1 MRAAGFCRLLT
12 VVSAIMTIALPTL
25 SYADTLKS
33 RVTEMKLDNGM
44 EIVVIP
50 DTRAPVVTHMVWY
63 RAGAADETPG
73 VSGIAHFLEHLMFKT
88 TERIPSG
95 EFPKIV
101 ARLGGQDNA
110 FTTQDAT
117 AYFQRVSKENL
128 PRMMELEAER
138 MVNLKLAE
146 GEVLTERDVILEE
159 RRSRVDNDPRSMLD
173 EEMDAALYRNHP
185 YGTPVIGWER
195 EIARLSR
202 EDAVA
207 FYKRFYAPNNA
218 ILVVAG
224 DVTPE
229 QVKTM
234 AEATYGKIPANPA
247 VGAERVR
254 PQEPEFSVARRLS
267 YEDPRAGQPT
277 FYRYYLAPS
286 FKTAPAGDAEALD
299 ILVKILAEG
308 ATSQLYKALVV
319 DGRMAA
325 SASGGYYGGGY
336 DSGKIV
342 LQAVA
347 APGHDLAAIEKRLD
361 EVIAD
366 VKANGVTEAA
376 LKRAKASYVADF
388 IYESDNQSTLARRY
402 GWARAIGQ
410 SIADIDGLPDR
421 IRKVSL
427 EDVKRV
433 ANTYFDI
440 RKSVTGT
447 LVPSAEMAAG
457 GVTAQ
462 RPAGSAGP
470 NGAAPASPH
479 PAAAQPRQ

>member
-1 MRAAGFCRLLT
+1 MKQAGLRRFST
-12 VVSAIMTIALPTL
+12 MVIALMTVAFSSPV
-25 SYADTLKS
+25 YAEALKS
-33 RVTEMKLDNGM
+33 RVTEMKLANGM
-44 EIVVIP
+44 EILVIP

-63 RAGAADETPG
+63 RAGASDEPPG

-88 TERIPSG
+88 TEKIPSG

-117 AYFQRVSKENL
+117 AYFQRVAKQHL
-128 PRMMELEAER
+128 GRMMELEAER
-138 MVNLKLAE
+138 MVNLRLVE

-159 RRSRVDNDPRSMLD
+159 RRSRVDNDPRSLLD
-173 EEMDAALYRNHP
+173 EQMDAALYRNHP

-195 EIARLSR
+195 EMKALSR
-202 EDAVA
+202 ADADA

-224 DVTPE
+224 DVTPDE
-229 QVKTM
+229 VKRL
-234 AEATYGKIPANPA
+234 AETTYGKIPANAA
-247 VGAERVR
+247 VGGERVR
-254 PQEPEFSVARRLS
+254 PQEPEFSLARRLS
-267 YEDPRAGQPT
+267 LEDPRAGQPT

-308 ATSQLYKALVV
+308 ATSRLYKALVV
-319 DGRMAA
+319 EDKLAA
-325 SASGGYYGGGY
+325 SASGGFYGSGM

-347 APGHDLAAIEKRLD
+347 APGHDLAAVEKRID

-366 VKANGVTEAA
+366 IKANGVSEAA
-376 LKRAKASYVADF
+376 LKRAKLSYIADF
-388 IYESDNQSTLARRY
+388 IYESDSQVTLSRRY
-402 GWARAIGQ
+402 GWARSIGQ
-410 SIADIDGLPDR
+410 TIADIDGLPDR

-427 EDVKRV
+427 DDIRRV
-433 ANTYFDI
+433 ANLYLDI
-440 RKSVTGT
+440 RASVTGT
-447 LVPSAEMAAG
+447 LTPPPVHASG
-457 GVTAQ
+457 GSTASGAQ
-462 RPAGSAGP
+462 PAPANGSAS
-470 NGAAPASPH
+470 APA
-479 PAAAQPRQ
+479 AQATPRPRS